1 MKKIFLS
8 VLTAFTLFSCED
20 YLGVNEDQSNRP
32 DFNSIAPSQML
43 AGALVGYGNHQNVTL
58 NDFGNRMSYFWGL
71 NNGFTSTDPAYDY
84 NFDSSS
90 YNGLFNNTYLVADN
104 FQDII
109 DKETAFP
116 NYEYHIGIAKIFKV
130 MCMDYVTALYGDVPY
145 SQALNDNI
153 SYPAYDDDKAIIP
166 ALFTEIDEAR
176 ALLNTG
182 NANVHEVL
190 ASEDVVF
197 HGDIAKWNQFLN
209 TVELKLALR
218 LSKTTDPA
226 LVTLRTNR
234 FAALSTDFITE
245 DVAYNPGFNIAV
257 GQRNPVFTQ
266 WGLQAALDAFTSQ
279 NRAMAAGDF
288 AARLVN
294 GTMNDANITTGIVDP
309 RRSRIFNLVGGAAVG
324 NVQGDFPLTE
334 ISRFASFYFGRSGAN
349 ADDANNNASIRDAY
363 IMQLAEAKF
372 LEAEAIQ
379 RGYLAGTA
387 QTKFYEG
394 INASFAFYSKS
405 WGTVAVAALNPATYI
420 AASEAKNGLG
430 WTGSTDK
437 ISAIMTQKYLA
448 LGNWHGIELY
458 IDHLRTG
465 FPVLPLPVSVIGR
478 THRPY
483 RLVYPSREYS
493 TNSANV
499 PAITLDECKKNTIN
513 FENDP
518 HIEDI
523 ITGTKTTLDA

>member
-8 VLTAFTLFSCED
+8 TLAAFTLFSCDD

-32 DFNSIAPSQML
+32 DFNAIAPDQML

-71 NNGFTSTDPAYDY
+71 NTGFTSTDPAYDY

-90 YNGLFNNTYLVADN
+90 YNNLFNNSYLIADN

-109 DKETAFP
+109 DKEAHFP
-116 NYEYHIGIAKIFKV
+116 NFEYHVGIAKIFKV
-130 MCMDYVTALYGDVPY
+130 MCMDYVTAIYGDVPY

-153 SYPAYDDDKAIIP
+153 SYPAYDDDKTIIP
-166 ALFTEIDEAR
+166 ALFAEIDDAR
-176 ALLNTG
+176 DLLNTA
-182 NANVHEVL
+182 NANVHAL
-190 ASEDVVF
+190 GSEDVVF
-197 HGDIAKWNQFLN
+197 HGDIAKWNQLLN

-226 LVTLRTNR
+226 LVTLRNNR
-234 FAALSTDFITE
+234 FAGLNANPDFITE
-245 DVAYNPGFNIAV
+245 DVAYNPGFNLAV

-266 WGLQAALDAFTSQ
+266 WGLDAALAAFTSQ

-294 GTMNDANITTGIVDP
+294 GTMNDANITTGLVDP
-309 RRSRIFNLVGGAAVG
+309 RRSRIFTLVGGSAVG
-324 NVQGDFPLTE
+324 NVQGNFPLTE
-334 ISRFASFYFGRSGAN
+334 ISRFGSYYTGRTGAN

-363 IMQLAEAKF
+363 IMQVAEAKF

-379 RGYLAGTA
+379 RGFLTGSA
-387 QTKFYEG
+387 QAKFYEG

-405 WGTVAVAALNPATYI
+405 WGSLAISALNPATYI
-420 AASEAKNGLG
+420 AAIEAKNGLG

-448 LGNWHGIELY
+448 LGNWHGMELY
-458 IDHLRTG
+458 LDHLRTG
-465 FPVLPLPVSVIGR
+465 YPVLPLPVSVIGR
-478 THRPY
+478 THRPL

-499 PAITLDECKKNTIN
+499 PAVTLDECFSNN
-513 FENDP
+513 P
-518 HIEDI
+518 
-523 ITGTKTTLDA
+523 KTPYFLQN